1 MRDEPPPELLGPA
14 VGQAEDEVAD
24 VVMLPVPDHRLA
36 LRPDLLVQLVESL
49 QARGLGLV

>member
-24 VVMLPVPDHRLA
+24 VVMLAVPDHRLA

-49 QARGLGLV
+49 QTRGLGLV